1 MNIQPDLSTFKKLAK
16 KGNLI
21 TIYTDLLADCETPV
35 LCYLKIRNKKPA
47 YLFESVEGGEQVKR
61 YSIIGA
67 NPEKIISSKLDQT
80 TINHC
85 NGKIVTVKTPKDPLE
100 LVEKEIAQYQP
111 APQSDL
117 PPFVG
122 GAVGFVSYEYVHTI
136 EPSVSS
142 MPEAPF
148 KIPVTYFMISDQV
161 VIFDHA
167 KQTMKI
173 CITVKITDNPEKSYY
188 KGKAK
193 VEAMVNLLK
202 NPVSLTPT
210 NLDFCDEDFA
220 VPKGN
225 HSQESFKKIVKNTKE
240 FVYSGDIVQVV
251 LSQRFEKNYHNDPLH
266 LYRTLRL
273 VNPSPYMFIIESPEF
288 TTVGASPE
296 VQVRLT
302 DQKVE
307 IRPIAGTRPRGV
319 NEKEDLINEQDL
331 LSDEKE
337 KAEHLM
343 LVDLARNDIS
353 RVCAFGSVKVSE
365 YMNVERYSHVMH
377 IVSHVEGCLDKGKNA
392 FDLMRA
398 TFPAGTVSGAPKVRA
413 MEIISSSENAKRG
426 IYSGALGY
434 FSFNGNHDSCIAIR
448 SALIQNNKIYIQS
461 GAGIV
466 ADSNPDSEYL
476 ETLNK
481 AKGMFKAEHFSH
493 FFQKND

>member
-1 MNIQPDLSTFKKLAK
+1 MNIQPDLPAFEKLATQ
-16 KGNLI
+16 GNLI
-21 TIYTDLLADCETPV
+21 TIYTELIADCETPV
-35 LCYLKIRNKKPA
+35 LCYIKIRNKKPA
-47 YLFESVEGGEQVKR
+47 YLFESVEGGEHVNR

-67 NPEKIISSKLDQT
+67 NPQKIISSQSDQT
-80 TINHC
+80 TIHHS
-85 NGKIVTVKTPKDPLE
+85 NGKISMIKTPEDPLE
-100 LVEKEIAQYQP
+100 LVEKELSQYKPAQ
-111 APQSDL
+111 QSNL

-136 EPSVSS
+136 EPSISK

-148 KIPVTYFMISDQV
+148 KVPVTYFMISDQV

-167 KQTMKI
+167 KQTLKI
-173 CITVKITDNPEKSYY
+173 CVSVKVIDNLKECYS

-193 VEAMVNLLK
+193 LQSIVDILQQ
-202 NPVSLTPT
+202 PISQTPI
-210 NLDFCDEDFA
+210 NLDFCPYEFKI
-220 VPKGN
+220 PEGN
-225 HSQESFKKIVKNTKE
+225 YSKKSFKKIVNNAKE
-240 FVYSGDIVQVV
+240 FVYAGDIVQIV
-251 LSQRFEKNYHNDPLH
+251 LSQRFEKDYHQDPLN
-266 LYRTLRL
+266 LYRSLRL

-296 VQVRLT
+296 VHVRLT
-302 DQKVE
+302 NRRVE
-307 IRPIAGTRPRGV
+307 IRPIAGTRPRGKDLGEDML
-319 NEKEDLINEQDL
+319 NEKDL
-331 LSDEKE
+331 LEDEKE

-343 LVDLARNDIS
+343 LVDLARNDIG
-353 RVCAFGSVKVSE
+353 RVCAFDSVKVSE

-377 IVSHVEGCLDKGKNA
+377 IVSHVEGCLNKGKNA

-413 MEIISSSENAKRG
+413 MQIISSSESSTRG

-448 SALIQNNKIYIQS
+448 SALIQNKKIYIQS

-466 ADSNPDSEYL
+466 ADSNPNYEYL

-481 AKGMFKAEHFSH
+481 AKGIFKAEHLSQLFP
-493 FFQKND
+493 KK

>member
-1 MNIQPDLSTFKKLAK
+1 MNIQPDLQTFKKLATQ
-16 KGNLI
+16 GNLV
-21 TIYTDLLADCETPV
+21 TLYTELLADCETPV
-35 LCYLKIRNKKPA
+35 LCYIKIRNKKPA

-61 YSIIGA
+61 YSIIGS
-67 NPEKIISSKLDQT
+67 NPEKVISSQSDKT
-80 TINHC
+80 TIHYPE
-85 NGKIVTVKTPKDPLE
+85 GKTETVNTPKDPLE
-100 LVEKEIAQYQP
+100 LIEKEMAQYQP
-111 APQSDL
+111 APQSDM

-136 EPSVSS
+136 EPSVPK

-148 KIPVTYFMISDQV
+148 KVPVTYFMISDQV

-167 KQTMKI
+167 KQTLKI
-173 CITVKITDNPEKSYY
+173 CVSIKITNDLKKCYVE
-188 KGKAK
+188 GKAK
-193 VEAMVNLLK
+193 LEAMVDLLQQPIRLA
-202 NPVSLTPT
+202 PV
-210 NLDFCDEDFA
+210 NIDFRNHEHT
-220 VPKGN
+220 VPEGN
-225 HSQESFKKIVKNTKE
+225 HSSKSFKKIVKNAKE

-251 LSQRFEKNYHNDPLH
+251 LSQRFEKDFPNDPLD

-273 VNPSPYMFIIESPEF
+273 INPSPYMFIIDSPEF

-296 VQVRLT
+296 VHVRLT
-302 DQKVE
+302 NQKVE

-319 NEKEDLINEQDL
+319 DPRSDFLNEKDL

-353 RVCAFGSVKVSE
+353 RVCAYDSVKVEE
-365 YMNVERYSHVMH
+365 YMSVERYSHVMH

-413 MEIISSSENAKRG
+413 MQIISSSENAKRG

-461 GAGIV
+461 GAGVV
-466 ADSNPDSEYL
+466 ADSVPESEYL

-481 AKGMFKAEHFSH
+481 AKGIFKAEHFSKL
-493 FFQKND
+493 FSQL